1 MPRPLVLAITLGALA
16 ILVSGACTFAARGQ
30 THARSGIVPLMP
42 APPPDPH
49 RWRDLRGASAA
60 ELRVDPVRQ
69 RSDPATAPAS
79 ARELAP

>member
-30 THARSGIVPLMP
+30 THARSGIVPLTP
-42 APPPDPH
+42 APPPEPS
-49 RWRDLRGASAA
+49 RWRDPRSASVA
-60 ELRVDPVRQ
+60 ELRVEPERQ
-69 RSDPATAPAS
+69 PSDPATAPAP